1 MATDALPLAAR
12 MRPKT
17 LDDVVGQEHILAP
30 DKLLYRSIRADRLG
44 SIILYGPPGTG
55 KTSIAMVIANET
67 KARFTQLNATTS
79 GKKDMETAVKAAQTA
94 QEHGR
99 KTILFVDEIH
109 RFNKAQQDYLLPFVE
124 EGVVTLIGATTEN
137 PYFEVNPA
145 LVSRSIIFNLKPVTA
160 EEMKPV
166 IRRALSDPDRGLGS
180 RNLSLEPEAETMIA
194 EQANGDVRNALS
206 VLEMAA
212 LNADGDTVSVDNVK
226 AVIQKPHLQYDKDG
240 DMHYDT
246 ISAFIKSMR
255 GSDPDAVLY
264 YLARMIESGEDPKF
278 IARRIMIHACEDVG
292 AADPM
297 AIVVATAVSL
307 CVERI
312 GMPEGRIPLAMA
324 ATYIAMAPKSNA
336 AAAGIDAALDY
347 VKRHPSNDVPDHL
360 RDAHY
365 KSAKKLGHGVDYK
378 YPHDF
383 PGHWVDQQYL
393 PDSVREFFYKNF
405 HMGYEAAQA
414 KYLNELRVAAS
425 KPAEPSQER
434 RT

>member
-1 MATDALPLAAR
+1 MIVKMKFLSISGPRMDIDRVCDKYLSKYEMQLENAVTELKTTD
-12 MRPKT
+12 
-17 LDDVVGQEHILAP
+17 
-30 DKLLYRSIRADRLG
+30 
-44 SIILYGPPGTG
+44 
-55 KTSIAMVIANET
+55 N
-67 KARFTQLNATTS
+67 
-79 GKKDMETAVKAAQTA
+79 
-94 QEHGR
+94 
-99 KTILFVDEIH
+99 
-109 RFNKAQQDYLLPFVE
+109 LLPFVE
-124 EGVVTLIGATTEN
+124 DGTLVLIGATTEN

-145 LVSRSIIFNLKPVTA
+145 LVSRSIIFNLKPVDA

-166 IRRALSDPDRGLGS
+166 IRRALLDKERGLGDQD
-180 RNLSLEPEAETMIA
+180 LSIEPEAEAMIA
-194 EQANGDVRNALS
+194 EHANGDVRNALS

-212 LNADGDTVSVDNVK
+212 LNAEDGLIRTGDVK

-246 ISAFIKSMR
+246 VSAFIKSMR

-292 AADPM
+292 NADPM

-336 AAAGIDAALDY
+336 ACAGIDAAMDY
-347 VKRHPSNDVPDHL
+347 VCKHPSNDVPDHL

-383 PGHWVDQQYL
+383 PGHWVPQQYL
-393 PDSVREFFYKNF
+393 PDSVREFFYQNF
-405 HMGYEAAQA
+405 HMGYESAQA
-414 KYLNELRVAAS
+414 EYQNGVRRQPDGPLDGNEKS
-425 KPAEPSQER
+425 
-434 RT
+434 

>member
-1 MATDALPLAAR
+1 MPNIPLAER
-12 MRPKT
+12 LRPRT
-17 LDDVVGQEHILAP
+17 ADEYIGQEHLMGKNGVFRKFFETGNVPSFILW
-30 DKLLYRSIRADRLG
+30 
-44 SIILYGPPGTG
+44 GPPGVG
-55 KTSIAMVIANET
+55 KTT
-67 KARFTQLNATTS
+67 LARIVATQLERPFFTLSAVTS
-79 GKKDMETAVKAAQTA
+79 GVKEVREVIESA
-94 QEHGR
+94 R
-99 KTILFVDEIH
+99 KQRFFDARPPFLFIDEIH

-180 RNLSLEPEAETMIA
+180 RNLSLEPEAEAMIA

-264 YLARMIESGEDPKF
+264 YLARMIEAGEDPKF

-292 AADPM
+292 CADPM

-324 ATYIAMAPKSNA
+324 AVYVAMAPKSNSM
-336 AAAGIDAALDY
+336 AAGIDAALAY
-347 VKRHPSNDVPDHL
+347 LKEHPSNDVPDAM
-360 RDAHY
+360 RDNHY
-365 KSAKKLGHGVDYK
+365 KSASKLGHGIGYL

-383 PGHWVDQQYL
+383 PYHWIPQRYL
-393 PDSVREFFYKNF
+393 PDAVKEFFYQNS
-405 HMGYEAAQA
+405 HMGYEQKQA
-414 KYLNELRVAAS
+414 DYQNDI
-425 KPAEPSQER
+425 R
-434 RT
+434 RQRPPDTPPES

>member
-1 MATDALPLAAR
+1 MPKEPLASR
-12 MRPKT
+12 LRPT
-17 LDDVVGQEHILAP
+17 DLDHYYGQRHILAP
-30 DKLLYRSIRADRLG
+30 GSMLRRMVEADRV
-44 SIILYGPPGTG
+44 SSMILYGPPGTG
-55 KTSIAMVIANET
+55 KTSLASVIANT
-67 KARFTQLNATTS
+67 TSARFIQINATTA
-79 GKKDMETAVKAAQTA
+79 GKKDMQEAVTEAQQHLA
-94 QEHGR
+94 RNGM

>member
-393 PDSVREFFYKNF
+393 PDALRGRVY
-405 HMGYEAAQA
+405 YEYGPNKTEQAARA
-414 KYLNELRVAAS
+414 YWEKI
-425 KPAEPSQER
+425 KHPAEEGG
-434 RT
+434 

>member
-1 MATDALPLAAR
+1 MGKNGVFRKFFETGNVPSF
-12 MRPKT
+12 
-17 LDDVVGQEHILAP
+17 ILW
-30 DKLLYRSIRADRLG
+30 
-44 SIILYGPPGTG
+44 GPPGVG
-55 KTSIAMVIANET
+55 KTT
-67 KARFTQLNATTS
+67 LARIVATQLERPFFTLSAVTS
-79 GKKDMETAVKAAQTA
+79 GVKEVREVIESA
-94 QEHGR
+94 R
-99 KTILFVDEIH
+99 KQRFFDARPPFLFIDEIH

-180 RNLSLEPEAETMIA
+180 RNLSLEPEAEAMIA